1 VNWNRP
7 IRLYWHHHEID
18 RSQFQEILKQTVKE
32 VMEKHDLTHLETKV
46 KELRDTLTSAADN
59 SDFDEFLTIIHKPG
73 FTSVAE
79 VALLR
84 GVVDSMNEHSKTLLG
99 LKHVLLNAAS
109 KVELN
114 PQPLPP

>member
-1 VNWNRP
+1 
-7 IRLYWHHHEID
+7 
-18 RSQFQEILKQTVKE
+18 VKE

-46 KELRDTLTSAADN
+46 KELRDTLTSAADDN
-59 SDFDEFLTIIHKPG
+59 GFDEFLTIIHKPG

>member
-1 VNWNRP
+1 M
-7 IRLYWHHHEID
+7 E
-18 RSQFQEILKQTVKE
+18 E

-46 KELRDTLTSAADN
+46 KELRETLTSAADGKG
-59 SDFDEFLTIIHKPG
+59 FDEFLTIIHKPG

-84 GVVDSMNEHSKTLLG
+84 GVVDSANEHAKTLLG
-99 LKHVLLNAAS
+99 LKHVLLDGAS